1 MDVKIHLFFN
11 MGIRSRRLFLQYLL
25 AAVDV
30 YLAFLGIGDFSAF
43 KVVIRFF
50 VSHSVTKWMYDDY
63 LTVSVRL
70 ISSANCV

>member
-1 MDVKIHLFFN
+1 
-11 MGIRSRRLFLQYLL
+11 
-25 AAVDV
+25 VDV